1 MPPPPPSCRY
11 RGGSVWR
18 CPRDLVFLAAILF
31 LLIAMVPQAIY
42 AQDPEDASKTEE
54 EELEPSR
61 AIIFPWFA
69 EALGIVIFYLTTR
82 YVLVLPYTGI
92 MFILGMFMGVGAT
105 RLGLEDHLTQSLMQW
120 SNINYEVLL
129 LVFLPGLVFNDSF
142 GLDVHLFG
150 IAFWQCI
157 LYAFPM
163 VLGGTCLTALVGYYV
178 FDFDWSFNL
187 AMVSVQYIMYCPTSS
202 CLELDCSQKSS
213 SYIIFI
219 CS

>member
-11 RGGSVWR
+11 RGGSAWR

-31 LLIAMVPQAIY
+31 LLIAMVPHAIY
-42 AQDPEDASKTEE
+42 AQDPEDASKPEE
-54 EELEPSR
+54 EEPEPSR

-92 MFILGMFMGVGAT
+92 MFILGVFMGVGAT

-157 LYAFPM
+157 MLFRWLFYNATVVIISQQLSIRIRTTLY
-163 VLGGTCLTALVGYYV
+163 L
-178 FDFDWSFNL
+178 S
-187 AMVSVQYIMYCPTSS
+187 ISS
-202 CLELDCSQKSS
+202 LS
-213 SYIIFI
+213 SYFSIVEDLDP
-219 CS
+219 STYK